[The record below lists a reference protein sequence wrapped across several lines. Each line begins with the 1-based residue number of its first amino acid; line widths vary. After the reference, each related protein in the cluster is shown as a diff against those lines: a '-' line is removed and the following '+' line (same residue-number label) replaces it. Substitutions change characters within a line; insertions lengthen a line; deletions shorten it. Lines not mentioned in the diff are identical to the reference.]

1 MFKVKRRFG
10 GGGVYTVYAV
20 NRTKNGGAEFL
31 IFKPMIKKFE
41 WVDSELF
48 APIDVKE

>member
-20 NRTKNGGAEFL
+20 SRTKNGGAEFL

-41 WVDSELF
+41 WVDSESF
-48 APIDVKE
+48 VPFNVEE